1 MKIQPLS
8 SCGALFARRRIY
20 AVLPGQENA
29 DAIWRKKMH
38 RSFAAQIRA
47 AQDDKPWHA
56 AGAAEALLSSLTESF
71 PVVMNRAVIR
81 SMQDFDEDDDIPI
94 VSGRGEGIMDEVP
107 ATGSGH
113 ARRNEDIALDL
124 MKFVAMTTGYGR
136 TMSTGVG
143 FQGTGSAAKP
153 EDYAE
158 KLLEL
163 YGRCLGA
170 VSGKK

>member
-1 MKIQPLS
+1 MEGFTENV
-8 SCGALFARRRIY
+8 CGNSRNNWDWREGANSRDGR
-20 AVLPGQENA
+20 
-29 DAIWRKKMH
+29 DAAFLCYH
-38 RSFAAQIRA
+38 R
-47 AQDDKPWHA
+47 W
-56 AGAAEALLSSLTESF
+56 ESHQN
-71 PVVMNRAVIR
+71 VVMNHVKIR
-81 SMQDFDEDDDIPI
+81 SMEDFEDDEEIPVI
-94 VSGRGEGIMDEVP
+94 SGRGEGIMEEVP

-136 TMSTGVG
+136 TAAAGGVG
-143 FQGTGSAAKP
+143 FTGGGSAAKP